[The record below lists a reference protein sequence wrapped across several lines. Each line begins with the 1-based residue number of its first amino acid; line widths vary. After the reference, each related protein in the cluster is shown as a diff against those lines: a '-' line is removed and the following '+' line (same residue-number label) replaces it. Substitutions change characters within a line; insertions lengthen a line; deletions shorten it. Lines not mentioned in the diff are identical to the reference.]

1 MARYDDDL
9 KVGKN
14 HGDLTVGQLRKR
26 LVTARANSPAVGRMN
41 PNYLAAIRSPEANLA
56 RSESVRDYWQSDR
69 SAGHREKVREALQA
83 NRKLSRG
90 RAFSDE
96 WREAQAASMAFGGAA
111 KALDARWGPSRAD
124 RDERN
129 QGILRCCFIYRM
141 AKVEI
146 AAIFCLSLPRVQRIC
161 ATVRLDL
168 DL

>member
-1 MARYDDDL
+1 MASYDDHL
-9 KVGKN
+9 KVGSN
-14 HGDLTVGQLRKR
+14 HGSTTVGQLRKQ

-69 SAGHREKVREALQA
+69 SADHREKVREALQE

-90 RAFSDE
+90 RDFSDE
-96 WREAQAASMAFGGAA
+96 WREAQAASMAFGGSA
-111 KALDARWGPSRAD
+111 KASDARWGPSRAE

-129 QGILRCCFIYRM
+129 QSILRACFIYRLT
-141 AKVEI
+141 KTEI
-146 AAIFCLSLPRVQRIC
+146 AAIFGLSLPRVQRIC

-168 DL
+168 DG